1 MAAGGNVE
9 VVWKTLMN
17 YLIPESTQAPDSL
30 EQFTQ
35 NPDVFVRMR
44 DWFLEKF
51 KKDLKDKFRPQFW
64 SYVQEDKE
72 VEAKGFNTLLCA
84 VGDLYRGLSAYRPF
98 VDLLQSLTGSLPLGD
113 LNLQFERLVR
123 AVIFCDIPEHF
134 RGIVHASY
142 TQAFQAYQIKSR
154 KENKMDTSGASSPGA
169 SSPGAEGDD
178 EDDDVESL
186 TCSGCFEEKD
196 CCHCEDIIEGF
207 SQLNSQFS
215 SLGLINKVAE
225 PAFLSVIHKEIQRK
239 IDEKCKGEFET
250 SFLSSL
256 LNWVDT
262 ELCGWLLIIFQSQ
275 ANADP
280 KKNTEELYNDVI
292 KGVDTSLDAW
302 KPKLKYF
309 MYKSFAD
316 LRISELFTIIV
327 EYPDSLPAIKDLKSC
342 LEVTDQRKELISSL
356 RSAFERRLL
365 HPGANTSDIL
375 TQCVSAIRALHV
387 LDPSGVI
394 LEHVCLP
401 VRQYLRTREDTVRC
415 IVTSLTDDSSTEL
428 AEELMRGDPRT
439 IDDLGASDSEDDD
452 DKWMPAP
459 SDADPDKILSSR
471 KAPDIISML
480 VNIYGSK
487 DLFVSEY
494 RTLLADRILSTFNYD
509 TEKELRYLELLK
521 LRFGESH
528 LHFCEI
534 MLKDVADSRRINSHI
549 QASAKNAD
557 NKKANAIPL
566 TSMVLSA
573 VFWPAFREEKLK
585 VPEEVQR
592 AMDEYTH
599 GFEALKGMRTLRWK
613 PHLGLVEVEVELA
626 DRTLSLS
633 VTPTQATAI
642 MHFQEKERWTVEEL
656 SGVMHVPPGLLR
668 RRLGFW
674 VSQGV
679 LKEESTDTFIVMEK
693 QKGQQRATE
702 VVMDAE
708 IESVMASSHDQRE
721 EELQVF
727 WSYIVGML
735 TNLESLP
742 LDRIHSMLRM
752 FAMQGPSSS
761 QCSVDDLR
769 RFLDRKVKD
778 QELQFVNGFYRLP
791 KSGR

>member
-1 MAAGGNVE
+1 MQ
-9 VVWKTLMN
+9 
-17 YLIPESTQAPDSL
+17 QAS
-30 EQFTQ
+30 
-35 NPDVFVRMR
+35 
-44 DWFLEKF
+44 
-51 KKDLKDKFRPQFW
+51 
-64 SYVQEDKE
+64 
-72 VEAKGFNTLLCA
+72 
-84 VGDLYRGLSAYRPF
+84 
-98 VDLLQSLTGSLPLGD
+98 
-113 LNLQFERLVR
+113 
-123 AVIFCDIPEHF
+123 
-134 RGIVHASY
+134 
-142 TQAFQAYQIKSR
+142 
-154 KENKMDTSGASSPGA
+154 
-169 SSPGAEGDD
+169 
-178 EDDDVESL
+178 
-186 TCSGCFEEKD
+186 
-196 CCHCEDIIEGF
+196 
-207 SQLNSQFS
+207 
-215 SLGLINKVAE
+215 
-225 PAFLSVIHKEIQRK
+225 
-239 IDEKCKGEFET
+239 
-250 SFLSSL
+250 
-256 LNWVDT
+256 
-262 ELCGWLLIIFQSQ
+262 
-275 ANADP
+275 ADP
-280 KKNTEELYNDVI
+280 KRSKEELFKDAVMHT
-292 KGVDTSLDAW
+292 DTSLDMW

-342 LEVTDQRKELISSL
+342 LEVTDQRKELIASL

-375 TQCVSAIRALHV
+375 TQYVSAIRALHV

-394 LEHVCLP
+394 LEQVCLP

-439 IDDLGASDSEDDD
+439 VDDFGASDSEDDD
-452 DKWMPAP
+452 VKWMPAP

-549 QASAKNAD
+549 QASAENID
-557 NKKANAIPL
+557 NKKANTIPL

-585 VPEEVQR
+585 VPEEVQS
-592 AMDEYTH
+592 AMDEFTR

-656 SGVMHVPPGLLR
+656 SGIMHVPPGLLR

-708 IESVMASSHDQRE
+708 IESVMASSQDQRE

>member
-9 VVWKTLMN
+9 VVWSNLMN
-17 YLIPESTQAPDSL
+17 YLTPESPQLLGTLDSL
-30 EQFTQ
+30 EQLRQ
-35 NPDVFVRMR
+35 NPRVFTRLR
-44 DWFLEKF
+44 EWFLEKCQ
-51 KKDLKDKFRPQFW
+51 KDLKDESRPQFW
-64 SYVQEDKE
+64 SNVQQSE
-72 VEAKGFNTLLCA
+72 VEVKGFNTLLNA
-84 VGDLYRGLSAYRPF
+84 VSNLHRSVSTYKPF
-98 VDLLQSLTGSLPLGD
+98 VELLQFLTGALPLRN
-113 LNLQFERLVR
+113 LNLQFEGLIK
-123 AVIFCDIPEHF
+123 AVIFCEIPEQF
-134 RGIVHASY
+134 KSMVHAFYS
-142 TQAFQAYQIKSR
+142 QAFQAYQSINR
-154 KENKMDTSGASSPGA
+154 KEHGQMDTSGVED
-169 SSPGAEGDD
+169 EG

-186 TCSGCFEEKD
+186 ICVGCAEEKD
-196 CCHCEDIIEGF
+196 CCHCAKIIEGF
-207 SQLNSQFS
+207 SQLNSQLH
-215 SLGLINKVAE
+215 SLGLMKKVAE
-225 PAFLSVIHKEIQRK
+225 PAFLSVIHREIQRR
-239 IDEKCKGEFET
+239 IDEKCKGEFEA
-250 SFLSSL
+250 SFLASL
-256 LNWVDT
+256 LHWIDT
-262 ELCGWLLIIFQSQ
+262 ELCGWLLLIFQTQ
-275 ANADP
+275 GHDANSMTTS
-280 KKNTEELYNDVI
+280 TEI
-292 KGVDTSLDAW
+292 SLDDW
-302 KPKLKYF
+302 KPKLHYF

-327 EYPDSLPAIKDLKSC
+327 EYPDSLPAIQDLKEC
-342 LEVTDQRKELISSL
+342 LEVTDQRKELIVSL

-375 TQCVSAIRALHV
+375 TQYVSAIRALHV
-387 LDPSGVI
+387 LDPAGVI
-394 LEHVCLP
+394 LEHVCTP

-415 IVTSLTDDSSTEL
+415 IVTSLTDENSTEL

-439 IDDLGASDSEDDD
+439 IDDLGACDSEDDD
-452 DKWMPAP
+452 DNWMPAP
-459 SDADPDKILSSR
+459 SDADPDKISSSR

-494 RTLLADRILSTFNYD
+494 RTLLADRILSSFNYD

-549 QASAKNAD
+549 QASAAKSENTKTD
-557 NKKANAIPL
+557 TIPL
-566 TSMVLSA
+566 TAMVLSA

-585 VPEEVQR
+585 VAEEIQR
-592 AMDEYTH
+592 AMDEYTR

-633 VTPTQATAI
+633 VTPAQATAI
-642 MHFQEKERWTVEEL
+642 IHFQEKERWTLEEL

-674 VSQGV
+674 ISQGV
-679 LKEESTDTFIVMEK
+679 LKEESTDTFTVVEK
-693 QKGQQRATE
+693 QKGQQRIPE

-708 IESVMASSHDQRE
+708 VESVMASSQDQRE

>member
-9 VVWKTLMN
+9 VVWGNLMR
-17 YLIPESTQAPDSL
+17 YLAPESPQVFGTLDSL
-30 EQFTQ
+30 EQIRQT
-35 NPDVFVRMR
+35 PSVFARLR
-44 DWFLEKF
+44 EWFLEKCQ
-51 KKDLKDKFRPQFW
+51 KDLKDEFRPQFW
-64 SYVQEDKE
+64 SNVQQTE
-72 VEAKGFNTLLCA
+72 VEVRGFNTLLNA
-84 VGDLYRGLSAYRPF
+84 VSNLHSGVSAYKPF
-98 VDLLQSLTGSLPLGD
+98 VELLQSLSGSLPLRN
-113 LNLQFERLVR
+113 LNSQFEGLVK
-123 AVIFCDIPEHF
+123 AVIFCDVPEQF
-134 RGIVHASY
+134 KSMVVAFYS
-142 TQAFQAYQIKSR
+142 QAFQAYQSINK
-154 KENKMDTSGASSPGA
+154 KESGKMDTSGTSSTGVKDA
-169 SSPGAEGDD
+169 DEG

-186 TCSGCFEEKD
+186 TCVGCAEEKD
-196 CCHCEDIIEGF
+196 SCHCAKIIEGF
-207 SQLNSQFS
+207 SQLNSQLH
-215 SLGLINKVAE
+215 SLGLMKKVAE
-225 PAFLSVIHKEIQRK
+225 PAFLSVIHKEIQRR
-239 IDEKCKGEFET
+239 IEEKCKGEFES
-250 SFLSSL
+250 SFLASL
-256 LNWVDT
+256 LQWIDT
-262 ELCGWLLIIFQSQ
+262 ELCGWLLLIFQTQ
-275 ANADP
+275 GNDANSRTS
-280 KKNTEELYNDVI
+280 TEI
-292 KGVDTSLDAW
+292 SLEEW
-302 KPKLKYF
+302 KPKLHYF

-327 EYPDSLPAIKDLKSC
+327 EYPDSLPAIQDLKEC
-342 LEVTDQRKELISSL
+342 LEVTDQRKELIVSL
-356 RSAFERRLL
+356 RTAFERRLL

-375 TQCVSAIRALHV
+375 TQYVSAIRALHV
-387 LDPSGVI
+387 LDPAGVI
-394 LEHVCLP
+394 LEHVCTP

-415 IVTSLTDDSSTEL
+415 IVTSLTDENSTEL

-439 IDDLGASDSEDDD
+439 IDDVGACDSEDDD
-452 DKWMPAP
+452 ENWMPAP
-459 SDADPDKILSSR
+459 SDADPDKISSSR

-494 RTLLADRILSTFNYD
+494 RTLLADRILSSFNYD

-549 QASAKNAD
+549 QASAAKSNTTKND
-557 NKKANAIPL
+557 TIPL
-566 TSMVLSA
+566 TAMVLSA

-585 VPEEVQR
+585 VADEVQR

-626 DRTLSLS
+626 DRTLTMS
-633 VTPTQATAI
+633 VTPAQATAI
-642 MHFQEKERWTVEEL
+642 IHFQEKERWTLEEL

-674 VSQGV
+674 ISQGV
-679 LKEESTDTFIVMEK
+679 LKEESTDTFIVVEK
-693 QKGQQRATE
+693 QKGQQRIPE

-708 IESVMASSHDQRE
+708 VESVMASSQDQRE

-752 FAMQGPSSS
+752 FAMQDTSSS

>member
-1 MAAGGNVE
+1 MFSRLRE
-9 VVWKTLMN
+9 
-17 YLIPESTQAPDSL
+17 
-30 EQFTQ
+30 
-35 NPDVFVRMR
+35 
-44 DWFLEKF
+44 WFLENCQ
-51 KKDLKDKFRPQFW
+51 KDLKDEIRPRFW
-64 SYVQEDKE
+64 SHFQKSE
-72 VEAKGFNTLLCA
+72 VEAKTYNTLLTA
-84 VGDLYRGLSAYRPF
+84 VSELYKSVLAYKPF
-98 VDLLQSLTGSLPLGD
+98 VELLQSLTGSLPLSN
-113 LNLQFERLVR
+113 LELQFEGLVR
-123 AVIFCDIPEHF
+123 AVVFCDVPEQF
-134 RGIVHASY
+134 KSLVHAFYSH
-142 TQAFQAYQIKSR
+142 AFQAYQSINK
-154 KENKMDTSGASSPGA
+154 KENGLMDTSGASSMSVEEDNEA
-169 SSPGAEGDD
+169 A

-186 TCSGCFEEKD
+186 ICTGCAEEKD
-196 CCHCEDIIEGF
+196 SCHCTKIIEVF
-207 SQLNSQFS
+207 SQFNSQLH
-215 SLGLINKVAE
+215 SLGLMKKVAE
-225 PAFLSVIHKEIQRK
+225 PAFLSVIHREIQRRIK
-239 IDEKCKGEFET
+239 EKCKGEFEN
-250 SFLSSL
+250 SFLAPL
-256 LNWVDT
+256 LHWIDT
-262 ELCGWLLIIFQSQ
+262 ELCGWLLLVFQTQGDGTNSRT
-275 ANADP
+275 AS
-280 KKNTEELYNDVI
+280 TEV
-292 KGVDTSLDAW
+292 SLDEW
-302 KPKLKYF
+302 KPKLQYF
-309 MYKSFAD
+309 MHKSFAD

-327 EYPDSLPAIKDLKSC
+327 EYPDSLPAIQDLKEC
-342 LEVTDQRKELISSL
+342 LEVTDQRKDLIVSL
-356 RSAFERRLL
+356 RTAFERRLL

-375 TQCVSAIRALHV
+375 TQYVSAIRALHV
-387 LDPSGVI
+387 LDPAGVI
-394 LEHVCLP
+394 LEHVCAP

-415 IVTSLTDDSSTEL
+415 IVTSLTDENSTEL

-439 IDDLGASDSEDDD
+439 IDEQGACDSEDDD
-452 DKWMPAP
+452 ENWMPAP
-459 SDADPDKILSSR
+459 SDADPDKISSSR
-471 KAPDIISML
+471 KMPDIISML

-494 RTLLADRILSTFNYD
+494 RTLLADRILSSFNYD

-549 QASAKNAD
+549 QASAAQND
-557 NKKANAIPL
+557 NTNKSDTIPL

-585 VPEEVQR
+585 VPEDVQR
-592 AMDEYTH
+592 AMDEYTK

-613 PHLGLVEVEVELA
+613 PHLGLVDLDVELA

-633 VTPTQATAI
+633 VTPAQATAI
-642 MHFQEKERWTVEEL
+642 MHFQDKERWTLEEL
-656 SGVMHVPPGLLR
+656 SVVMHVPPGLLR

-674 VSQGV
+674 ISHGV
-679 LKEESTDTFIVMEK
+679 LKEESSDTYVVVEK
-693 QKGQQRATE
+693 QKGQQKIPE

-708 IESVMASSHDQRE
+708 VESVMASSQDQRE

>member
-9 VVWKTLMN
+9 VVWSDLLN
-17 YLIPESTQAPDSL
+17 YLSPTAPKVLGSLGSL
-30 EQFTQ
+30 ERLRESPQIFS
-35 NPDVFVRMR
+35 RLLE
-44 DWFLEKF
+44 WFMGKCQ
-51 KKDLKDKFRPQFW
+51 KDFKDKFRPQFW
-64 SYVQEDKE
+64 CHFQKTE
-72 VEAKGFNTLLCA
+72 VGIESLNFDALLSA
-84 VGDLYRGLSAYRPF
+84 IDELHSNLSAYSPF
-98 VDLLQSLTGSLPLGD
+98 VDFLDSLTASSPLG
-113 LNLQFERLVR
+113 NLKVQFEVLAR
-123 AVIFCDIPEHF
+123 AVIFCDVPGQFKSLVYAFYSH
-134 RGIVHASY
+134 
-142 TQAFQAYQIKSR
+142 AFQAYQSG
-154 KENKMDTSGASSPGA
+154 NKKDSEQMDTSAT
-169 SSPGAEGDD
+169 
-178 EDDDVESL
+178 ESL
-186 TCSGCFEEKD
+186 MSVEDEGEIEDESLKCTGCTEEKD
-196 CCHCEDIIEGF
+196 GCQCAKIIEKF
-207 SQLNSQFS
+207 KQLNSHLQS
-215 SLGLINKVAE
+215 IGLMKKVAE
-225 PAFLSVIHKEIQRK
+225 PAVLSVIHAEIQRRIK
-239 IDEKCKGEFET
+239 ERCKGVFEC
-250 SFLSSL
+250 SFLVSL
-256 LNWVDT
+256 IHWIDT
-262 ELCGWLLIIFQSQ
+262 ELCGWLCLIFNTGE
-275 ANADP
+275 NASHRTSTDM
-280 KKNTEELYNDVI
+280 
-292 KGVDTSLDAW
+292 SLDEW
-302 KPKLKYF
+302 KPKLQYF

-316 LRISELFTIIV
+316 LRIDQLFDIIV
-327 EYPDSLPAIKDLKSC
+327 EYPDSLPAIQDLKEC
-342 LEVTDQRKELISSL
+342 LEVTDQRKELIVSL
-356 RSAFERRLL
+356 RTAFEQRLL

-375 TQCVSAIRALHV
+375 TQYVSAIRALHV
-387 LDPSGVI
+387 LDPAGVI
-394 LEHVCLP
+394 LEHVCAP

-415 IVTSLTDDSSTEL
+415 IVTSLTDENSTEL

-439 IDDLGASDSEDDD
+439 LNDLGTSDSEEEDDE
-452 DKWMPAP
+452 KWMPAP
-459 SDADPDKILSSR
+459 SDADPDKMSSSR

-480 VNIYGSK
+480 VNVYGST

-494 RTLLADRILSTFNYD
+494 RTLLADRILSSFNYD

-549 QASAKNAD
+549 QASGEKSD
-557 NKKANAIPL
+557 ITNKSNTIPL
-566 TSMVLSA
+566 TAMVLSA

-613 PHLGLVEVEVELA
+613 PHLGLVDIDVELA

-633 VTPTQATAI
+633 VTPAQATAL
-642 MHFQEKERWTVEEL
+642 MHFQDKERWSLEEL
-656 SGVMHVPPGLLR
+656 SGVMQAPPGLLR

-674 VSQGV
+674 ISQGV
-679 LKEESTDTFIVMEK
+679 LKEESSDTFVVVER
-693 QKGQQRATE
+693 QKGQQRISD

-708 IESVMASSHDQRE
+708 VESVMASSQDQRE

-752 FAMQGPSSS
+752 FAMQGPSPS

-791 KSGR
+791 KSAR

>member
-1 MAAGGNVE
+1 MFECETG
-9 VVWKTLMN
+9 
-17 YLIPESTQAPDSL
+17 
-30 EQFTQ
+30 
-35 NPDVFVRMR
+35 
-44 DWFLEKF
+44 
-51 KKDLKDKFRPQFW
+51 FW
-64 SYVQEDKE
+64 

-154 KENKMDTSGASSPGA
+154 KENKMDTS
-169 SSPGAEGDD
+169 GAEGDD

-280 KKNTEELYNDVI
+280 KKNTEELYKDAI

-439 IDDLGASDSEDDD
+439 IDDSGASDSEDDD